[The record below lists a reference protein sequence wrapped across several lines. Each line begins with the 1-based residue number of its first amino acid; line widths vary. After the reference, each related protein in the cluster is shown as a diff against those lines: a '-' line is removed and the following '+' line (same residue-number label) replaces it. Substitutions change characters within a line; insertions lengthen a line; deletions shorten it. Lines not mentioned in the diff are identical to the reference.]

1 MPKKSAKDEA
11 APRRRGAKAGVK
23 AAVIDVETER
33 TLVMRVLLHSPKDTL
48 AGLVAVAA
56 IAAIV
61 ANALFLQTGRHPAP
75 MFGTV
80 INLPAPSSVPLSNPL
95 PRPRPVGADTS
106 PLEPRATEFRVEPK
120 PAEPKPAE
128 PKPAEHKLAEKAPEK
143 PVEATASTRSN
154 DPMTNL
160 VKATTSTPPAAV
172 RPPAPIPALSPA
184 ARRIAGVQRALSE
197 YGYGNL
203 KITGSMSGETQAA
216 IQKFEREHKMQVT
229 GQVSD
234 RLLRELAAAIGHP
247 VE

>member
-1 MPKKSAKDEA
+1 M
-11 APRRRGAKAGVK
+11 
-23 AAVIDVETER
+23 DVETER
-33 TLVMRVLLHSPKDTL
+33 NLVMRVLLHSPKDTL
-48 AGLVAVAA
+48 AGLVAAA
-56 IAAIV
+56 AVSAIV

-80 INLPAPSSVPLSNPL
+80 INLPAPSSLSLSNPL

-120 PAEPKPAE
+120 TVERS
-128 PKPAEHKLAEKAPEK
+128 AEKAPER
-143 PVEATASTRSN
+143 PAETTASTPRSG

-160 VKATTSTPPAAV
+160 VIKSTAPTPPGVAIA
-172 RPPAPIPALSPA
+172 RPPAPIPVQQSPA
-184 ARRIAGVQRALSE
+184 ARRLAGVQRALSE

-203 KITGSMSGETQAA
+203 KITGTMSGETQSA
-216 IQKFEREHKMQVT
+216 IQTFERQHKLPVT

>member
-1 MPKKSAKDEA
+1 VPKKSAKDQA
-11 APRRRGAKAGVK
+11 APRRRGAK

-33 TLVMRVLLHSPKDTL
+33 NLVMRVLLHSPKDTL

-80 INLPAPSSVPLSNPL
+80 INLPAPSSVPLSNPM

-120 PAEPKPAE
+120 PVEPKPAE
-128 PKPAEHKLAEKAPEK
+128 TKPAERAAELEK

-160 VKATTSTPPAAV
+160 VKATASPPSAAV
-172 RPPAPIPALSPA
+172 RPPAPIPAQSPA
-184 ARRIAGVQRALSE
+184 ARRISGVQRALSE

>member
-11 APRRRGAKAGVK
+11 APRRRGAKA
-23 AAVIDVETER
+23 AVIDVETER
-33 TLVMRVLLHSPKDTL
+33 NLVLRVLLHSPKDTL

-56 IAAIV
+56 IGAIV

-80 INLPAPSSVPLSNPL
+80 INLPAPSSLPLSNPL
-95 PRPRPVGADTS
+95 PRSRPVGADTS
-106 PLEPRATEFRVEPK
+106 PLEPRATEFR
-120 PAEPKPAE
+120 AEPKPAE
-128 PKPAEHKLAEKAPEK
+128 RAEKSPEK
-143 PVEATASTRSN
+143 PVDATASTPRSG

-160 VKATTSTPPAAV
+160 VKQTISAPPSVA
-172 RPPAPIPALSPA
+172 RPPAPIPVQQGPA

-203 KITGSMSGETQAA
+203 KITGAMGAETQSA

-234 RLLRELAAAIGHP
+234 RLLRELGAAIGHP

>member
-1 MPKKSAKDEA
+1 MPKKSAKDQA
-11 APRRRGAKAGVK
+11 APRRGAR
-23 AAVIDVETER
+23 AAAIDVETER
-33 TLVMRVLLHSPKDTL
+33 NLVMRVLLHSPKDTL

-56 IAAIV
+56 IGAIV

-80 INLPAPSSVPLSNPL
+80 INLPAPSTVPLPNPL

-106 PLEPRATEFRVEPK
+106 PLEPKATEFRVEPK
-120 PAEPKPAE
+120 PV
-128 PKPAEHKLAEKAPEK
+128 EKAAEK
-143 PVEATASTRSN
+143 PVEATASTPRSGG

-160 VKATTSTPPAAV
+160 VKATTSAPPSVAV
-172 RPPAPIPALSPA
+172 ARPPAPIPVQQSPA

-203 KITGSMSGETQAA
+203 KVTGTMSGETQSA
-216 IQKFEREHKMQVT
+216 IQTFERQRKMPVT

-234 RLLRELAAAIGHP
+234 RLLRELGAAIGHP

>member
-1 MPKKSAKDEA
+1 MPKKSVNDEA
-11 APRRRGAKAGVK
+11 APRRRGAKSGAK
-23 AAVIDVETER
+23 AAVVDVETER
-33 TLVMRVLLHSPKDTL
+33 NLVMRVLLHSPKDTL

-56 IAAIV
+56 IGAIV

-80 INLPAPSSVPLSNPL
+80 INLPAPVPLSNPL

-120 PAEPKPAE
+120 PAERAAE
-128 PKPAEHKLAEKAPEK
+128 RAAAPEK
-143 PVEATASTRSN
+143 PVEATASTPRAGS
-154 DPMTNL
+154 DPLTNL
-160 VKATTSTPPAAV
+160 VKATASTPPSVAIA
-172 RPPAPIPALSPA
+172 RPPAPIPVQSPA

-203 KITGSMSGETQAA
+203 KITGAMSGETQSA

>member
-11 APRRRGAKAGVK
+11 APRRRGAKA
-23 AAVIDVETER
+23 AVIDVETER
-33 TLVMRVLLHSPKDTL
+33 NLVMRVLLHSPKDTL

-56 IAAIV
+56 IGAIV

-80 INLPAPSSVPLSNPL
+80 INLPAPSSVALSNPM

-106 PLEPRATEFRVEPK
+106 PLEPRATEFR
-120 PAEPKPAE
+120 AEPKPAE
-128 PKPAEHKLAEKAPEK
+128 RAAEKPPER
-143 PVEATASTRSN
+143 PVEATASTPRAGS

-160 VKATTSTPPAAV
+160 VKATTSTPPSAM
-172 RPPAPIPALSPA
+172 RPPAPIPVPQSPA

-203 KITGSMSGETQAA
+203 KITGTMSGETQSA

-229 GQVSD
+229 GQLSD
-234 RLLRELAAAIGHP
+234 RLLRELGAAIGHP

>member
-33 TLVMRVLLHSPKDTL
+33 NLVMRVLLHSPKDTL

-56 IAAIV
+56 IGAIV

-80 INLPAPSSVPLSNPL
+80 INLPAPSSVPLSNPM

-120 PAEPKPAE
+120 PVERAAEKPA
-128 PKPAEHKLAEKAPEK
+128 EK
-143 PVEATASTRSN
+143 PVEATASTPRTGN

-160 VKATTSTPPAAV
+160 VKATTSTPPSAI
-172 RPPAPIPALSPA
+172 RPPAPIPQQSPA

-203 KITGSMSGETQAA
+203 KITGAMGGETQSA
-216 IQKFEREHKMQVT
+216 IQKFEREHKMPVT

>member
-11 APRRRGAKAGVK
+11 APRRRGAKA
-23 AAVIDVETER
+23 AVIDVETER
-33 TLVMRVLLHSPKDTL
+33 NLVLRVLLHSPKDTL

-56 IAAIV
+56 IGAIV

-80 INLPAPSSVPLSNPL
+80 INLPAPSSLALSNPL

-106 PLEPRATEFRVEPK
+106 PLEPRATEFR
-120 PAEPKPAE
+120 AEPKPAE
-128 PKPAEHKLAEKAPEK
+128 KAPER
-143 PVEATASTRSN
+143 PVEATASTPRSG

-160 VKATTSTPPAAV
+160 VKQTISAPPSVA
-172 RPPAPIPALSPA
+172 RPPAPIPVQQSPA

-203 KITGSMSGETQAA
+203 KITGAMGAETQSA

-234 RLLRELAAAIGHP
+234 RLLRELGAAIGHP

>member
-1 MPKKSAKDEA
+1 VPKKSVKDEA
-11 APRRRGAKAGVK
+11 APRRRGAKA
-23 AAVIDVETER
+23 AVVDVETER
-33 TLVMRVLLHSPKDTL
+33 NLVMRVLLHSPKDTL
-48 AGLVAVAA
+48 AGLVAAA
-56 IAAIV
+56 AVSAIV

-80 INLPAPSSVPLSNPL
+80 INLPAPSSMSLSNPM

-106 PLEPRATEFRVEPK
+106 PLEPKATEFRVEPK
-120 PAEPKPAE
+120 PAERA
-128 PKPAEHKLAEKAPEK
+128 AEKAPEK
-143 PVEATASTRSN
+143 PAETTASTPRSG

-160 VKATTSTPPAAV
+160 VIKSTSPTAAPSAMAV
-172 RPPAPIPALSPA
+172 ARPPAPIPQQSPA
-184 ARRIAGVQRALSE
+184 ARRLAGVQRALSE

-203 KITGSMSGETQAA
+203 KITGTMSGETQSA
-216 IQKFEREHKMQVT
+216 IQTFERQHKMPVT

>member
-1 MPKKSAKDEA
+1 VPKKSANDEA
-11 APRRRGAKAGVK
+11 APRRRGAKGGAK

-33 TLVMRVLLHSPKDTL
+33 NLVMRVLLHSPKDTL

-56 IAAIV
+56 IGAIV

-80 INLPAPSSVPLSNPL
+80 INLPAPSSVPLSNPM

-106 PLEPRATEFRVEPK
+106 PLEPKATEFRVEPK
-120 PAEPKPAE
+120 PAERAAEKPA
-128 PKPAEHKLAEKAPEK
+128 EK
-143 PVEATASTRSN
+143 PVEATASTPRAGN

-160 VKATTSTPPAAV
+160 VKATTSTPPSAI
-172 RPPAPIPALSPA
+172 RPPAPIPQQSPA

-203 KITGSMSGETQAA
+203 KITGTMGGDTQSA
-216 IQKFEREHKMQVT
+216 IQKFEREHKMPVT

>member
-1 MPKKSAKDEA
+1 MPKKSAKDGA
-11 APRRRGAKAGVK
+11 APRRRGAK

-33 TLVMRVLLHSPKDTL
+33 NLAMRVLLHSPKDTL

-56 IAAIV
+56 VSAIV

-80 INLPAPSSVPLSNPL
+80 INLPAPSAVPLANPL

-106 PLEPRATEFRVEPK
+106 PLEPKATEFRVEPK
-120 PAEPKPAE
+120 ATERAAER
-128 PKPAEHKLAEKAPEK
+128 APER
-143 PVEATASTRSN
+143 PVEATASTPRAG

-160 VKATTSTPPAAV
+160 VKATTSPSVAIA
-172 RPPAPIPALSPA
+172 RPPAPIPVPQSPA
-184 ARRIAGVQRALSE
+184 GKRIAGVQRALSE

-203 KITGSMSGETQAA
+203 KITGTMSGETQSA
-216 IQKFEREHKMQVT
+216 IQKFEREHRMPAT
-229 GQVSD
+229 GQISD

>member
-1 MPKKSAKDEA
+1 MPRKSTKDEA
-11 APRRRGAKAGVK
+11 APRRRGAKA
-23 AAVIDVETER
+23 AVVDVETER
-33 TLVMRVLLHSPKDTL
+33 NLVMRVLLHSPKDTL

-56 IAAIV
+56 IGAIV

-80 INLPAPSSVPLSNPL
+80 INLPAPSSVALSNPM

-106 PLEPRATEFRVEPK
+106 PLEPRATEFR
-120 PAEPKPAE
+120 AEPKPAE
-128 PKPAEHKLAEKAPEK
+128 RAAEKPPEK
-143 PVEATASTRSN
+143 PVEATASTPRAGS

-160 VKATTSTPPAAV
+160 VKATTSTPPSAM
-172 RPPAPIPALSPA
+172 RPPAPIPVPQSPA

-203 KITGSMSGETQAA
+203 KITGTMSGETQSA

-229 GQVSD
+229 GQLSD
-234 RLLRELAAAIGHP
+234 RLLRELGAAIGHP

>member
-1 MPKKSAKDEA
+1 MPKKSAKDET
-11 APRRRGAKAGVK
+11 APRRRGAK

-33 TLVMRVLLHSPKDTL
+33 NLALRILLHSPKDTL

-56 IAAIV
+56 IGAIV

-80 INLPAPSSVPLSNPL
+80 INLPAPSSVSLSNPL

-106 PLEPRATEFRVEPK
+106 PLEPRATEFRTEPK
-120 PAEPKPAE
+120 PTETKAAERA
-128 PKPAEHKLAEKAPEK
+128 AEKASEK
-143 PVEATASTRSN
+143 PVEATASTPRSG

-160 VKATTSTPPAAV
+160 VKQTTSAPASVAV
-172 RPPAPIPALSPA
+172 ARPPAPIPVQQSPA

-203 KITGSMSGETQAA
+203 KITGAMGAETQSA

-229 GQVSD
+229 GQLSD

>member
-1 MPKKSAKDEA
+1 MPKKSAKDQA
-11 APRRRGAKAGVK
+11 APRRRGAKA
-23 AAVIDVETER
+23 AVVDVETER
-33 TLVMRVLLHSPKDTL
+33 NLAMRVLLHSPKDTL

-56 IAAIV
+56 ISAIV

-80 INLPAPSSVPLSNPL
+80 INLPAPSAVPLSNPL

-106 PLEPRATEFRVEPK
+106 PLEPKATEFRVEPK
-120 PAEPKPAE
+120 PAER
-128 PKPAEHKLAEKAPEK
+128 APEK
-143 PVEATASTRSN
+143 PVEATASTPRSS

-160 VKATTSTPPAAV
+160 VKATTSPSAIV
-172 RPPAPIPALSPA
+172 RPPAPIPVPQSPA

-203 KITGSMSGETQAA
+203 KVTGAMSGETQAA
-216 IQKFEREHKMQVT
+216 IQKFEREHRMQVT

-234 RLLRELAAAIGHP
+234 RLLRELGAAIGHP

>member
-11 APRRRGAKAGVK
+11 APRRRGAKAGAK

-33 TLVMRVLLHSPKDTL
+33 NLVMRVLLHSPKDTL

-56 IAAIV
+56 ISAIV

-80 INLPAPSSVPLSNPL
+80 INLPAPSSVPLSNPM
-95 PRPRPVGADTS
+95 PRPRPVGAETS

-120 PAEPKPAE
+120 PAERAAEKPAE
-128 PKPAEHKLAEKAPEK
+128 R
-143 PVEATASTRSN
+143 PVEATASTPRAAG

-160 VKATTSTPPAAV
+160 VKQTTSAPQSVAIA
-172 RPPAPIPALSPA
+172 RPPAPIPVQQSPA

-203 KITGSMSGETQAA
+203 KITGTMAGETQSA
-216 IQKFEREHKMQVT
+216 IQKFEREHKMPVT

>member
-1 MPKKSAKDEA
+1 
-11 APRRRGAKAGVK
+11 V
-23 AAVIDVETER
+23 DVETER
-33 TLVMRVLLHSPKDTL
+33 NLVMRVLLHSPKDTV

-56 IAAIV
+56 ISAIL

-80 INLPAPSSVPLSNPL
+80 INLPAPSSAALSSPL
-95 PRPRPVGADTS
+95 PRPRPVGADVS
-106 PLEPRATEFRVEPK
+106 PLEPKATEFRADPK
-120 PAEPKPAE
+120 PAERV
-128 PKPAEHKLAEKAPEK
+128 AEKAPEK
-143 PVEATASTRSN
+143 PVEATVSTPRSG
-154 DPMTNL
+154 DPLTNL
-160 VKATTSTPPAAV
+160 VKATTSTPPSVAIA
-172 RPPAPIPALSPA
+172 RPPAPIPVQQSPA

-203 KITGSMSGETQAA
+203 KITGTMSGETQSA

-234 RLLRELAAAIGHP
+234 RLLRELGGVIGHP

>member
-1 MPKKSAKDEA
+1 MPKKSAKDET
-11 APRRRGAKAGVK
+11 APRRRGAK

-33 TLVMRVLLHSPKDTL
+33 NLVLRVLLHSPKDTL

-56 IAAIV
+56 IGAIV

-80 INLPAPSSVPLSNPL
+80 INLPAPSSLPLSNPL
-95 PRPRPVGADTS
+95 PRSRPVGADTS
-106 PLEPRATEFRVEPK
+106 PLEPRATEFR
-120 PAEPKPAE
+120 AEPKPAE
-128 PKPAEHKLAEKAPEK
+128 RAEKPPEK
-143 PVEATASTRSN
+143 PVDATASTPRSG

-160 VKATTSTPPAAV
+160 VKQTISAPPSVA
-172 RPPAPIPALSPA
+172 RPPAPIPVQQGPA

-203 KITGSMSGETQAA
+203 KITGAMGAETQSA

-234 RLLRELAAAIGHP
+234 RLLRELGAAIGHP

>member
-1 MPKKSAKDEA
+1 MPRKSAKDEA
-11 APRRRGAKAGVK
+11 APRRRGAKA
-23 AAVIDVETER
+23 AVVDVETER
-33 TLVMRVLLHSPKDTL
+33 NLVMRVLLHSPKDTL
-48 AGLVAVAA
+48 AGLVAAAA
-56 IAAIV
+56 ISAIV

-120 PAEPKPAE
+120 PAERA
-128 PKPAEHKLAEKAPEK
+128 AEKAPEK

-154 DPMTNL
+154 DPMTSL
-160 VKATTSTPPAAV
+160 VKATTSTPPAAL
-172 RPPAPIPALSPA
+172 RPPAPIPAQSPA

-203 KITGSMSGETQAA
+203 KITGTMGGETQSA
-216 IQKFEREHKMQVT
+216 IQKFEREHKMPVT

>member
-11 APRRRGAKAGVK
+11 APRRRGAKA
-23 AAVIDVETER
+23 AVIDIETER
-33 TLVMRVLLHSPKDTL
+33 NLVLRVLLHSPKDTL

-56 IAAIV
+56 IGAIV

-80 INLPAPSSVPLSNPL
+80 INLPAPSSLALSNPL

-106 PLEPRATEFRVEPK
+106 PLEPRATEFR
-120 PAEPKPAE
+120 AEPKPAE
-128 PKPAEHKLAEKAPEK
+128 RAEKPPEK
-143 PVEATASTRSN
+143 PVDATASTPRSG

-160 VKATTSTPPAAV
+160 VKQTISASPSVA
-172 RPPAPIPALSPA
+172 RPPAPIPVQQSPA

-203 KITGSMSGETQAA
+203 KITGAMGAETQSA

-229 GQVSD
+229 GQLSD
-234 RLLRELAAAIGHP
+234 RLLRELGAAIGHP

>member
-11 APRRRGAKAGVK
+11 APRRRGAKA
-23 AAVIDVETER
+23 AVVDVETER
-33 TLVMRVLLHSPKDTL
+33 NLVMRVLLHSPKDTL

-80 INLPAPSSVPLSNPL
+80 INLPAPSSVPLSNPM

-120 PAEPKPAE
+120 PVEPKPAE
-128 PKPAEHKLAEKAPEK
+128 RAAEKPLEK

-160 VKATTSTPPAAV
+160 VKATTSTPPAAL
-172 RPPAPIPALSPA
+172 RPPAPIPAQSPA

-203 KITGSMSGETQAA
+203 KITGSMSAETQAA

-234 RLLRELAAAIGHP
+234 RLLRELAAAIGRP

>member
-1 MPKKSAKDEA
+1 MPKKSAKDQA
-11 APRRRGAKAGVK
+11 APRRRGAK

-33 TLVMRVLLHSPKDTL
+33 NLVMRVLLHSPKDTL

-56 IAAIV
+56 IGAIV

-80 INLPAPSSVPLSNPL
+80 INLPAPSSVSLSNPL

-106 PLEPRATEFRVEPK
+106 PLEPKATEFRVEPK
-120 PAEPKPAE
+120 PAERAAEKPA
-128 PKPAEHKLAEKAPEK
+128 EK
-143 PVEATASTRSN
+143 PVESTASTLRPGS

-160 VKATTSTPPAAV
+160 VKATTSTPPSAM
-172 RPPAPIPALSPA
+172 RPPAPIPVQQSPA
-184 ARRIAGVQRALSE
+184 AKRIAGVQRALSE

-203 KITGSMSGETQAA
+203 KITGTMGAETQSA

-234 RLLRELAAAIGHP
+234 RLLRELGAAIGHP

>member
-1 MPKKSAKDEA
+1 VPKKSAKDET
-11 APRRRGAKAGVK
+11 APRRRGAK

-33 TLVMRVLLHSPKDTL
+33 NLVLRVLLHSPKDTL

-56 IAAIV
+56 IGAIV

-80 INLPAPSSVPLSNPL
+80 INLPAPSSLPLSNPL
-95 PRPRPVGADTS
+95 PRSRPVGADTS
-106 PLEPRATEFRVEPK
+106 PLEPRATEFR
-120 PAEPKPAE
+120 AEPKPAE
-128 PKPAEHKLAEKAPEK
+128 RAEKPPEK
-143 PVEATASTRSN
+143 PVDATASTPRSG

-160 VKATTSTPPAAV
+160 VKQTISAPPSVV
-172 RPPAPIPALSPA
+172 RPPAPIPVQQGPA

-203 KITGSMSGETQAA
+203 KITGAMGAETQSA

-229 GQVSD
+229 GQLSD
-234 RLLRELAAAIGHP
+234 RLLRELGAAIGHP

>member
-11 APRRRGAKAGVK
+11 APRRRGAKA
-23 AAVIDVETER
+23 AVIDVETER
-33 TLVMRVLLHSPKDTL
+33 NLVMRVLLHSPKDTL
-48 AGLVAVAA
+48 AGLVAIAA

-80 INLPAPSSVPLSNPL
+80 INLPAPSSVPLSNPM

-120 PAEPKPAE
+120 PVEPKPAE
-128 PKPAEHKLAEKAPEK
+128 RAAEKPPEK

-160 VKATTSTPPAAV
+160 VKATTSTPPAAL
-172 RPPAPIPALSPA
+172 RPPAPIPAQSPA

-203 KITGSMSGETQAA
+203 KITGSMTGETQAA

-234 RLLRELAAAIGHP
+234 RLLRELAAAIGRP

>member
-1 MPKKSAKDEA
+1 
-11 APRRRGAKAGVK
+11 V
-23 AAVIDVETER
+23 
-33 TLVMRVLLHSPKDTL
+33 LRVLLHSPKDTL

-56 IAAIV
+56 IGAIV

-80 INLPAPSSVPLSNPL
+80 INLPAPSSLPLSNPL
-95 PRPRPVGADTS
+95 PRSRPVGADTS
-106 PLEPRATEFRVEPK
+106 PLEPRATEFR
-120 PAEPKPAE
+120 AEPKPAE
-128 PKPAEHKLAEKAPEK
+128 RAEKPPEK
-143 PVEATASTRSN
+143 PVDATASTPRSG

-160 VKATTSTPPAAV
+160 VKQTISAPPSVV
-172 RPPAPIPALSPA
+172 RPPAPIPVQQGPA

-203 KITGSMSGETQAA
+203 KITGAMGAETQSA

-234 RLLRELAAAIGHP
+234 RLLRELGAAIGHP

>member
-1 MPKKSAKDEA
+1 MPKKSAKDAA
-11 APRRRGAKAGVK
+11 APRRRGAK

-33 TLVMRVLLHSPKDTL
+33 NLVMRVLLHSPKDTL
-48 AGLVAVAA
+48 AGLVAVGA

-61 ANALFLQTGRHPAP
+61 ANALLLQTGRHPAP

-106 PLEPRATEFRVEPK
+106 PLEPRATEFRAESKPSESKPSELKTSELK
-120 PAEPKPAE
+120 PAERA
-128 PKPAEHKLAEKAPEK
+128 AEKAPEK
-143 PVEATASTRSN
+143 SVEATASTRSN

-160 VKATTSTPPAAV
+160 VKATTATPPTAL
-172 RPPAPIPALSPA
+172 RPPAPIPAQGPA

-203 KITGSMSGETQAA
+203 KITGTMNGETQAA

-229 GQVSD
+229 GHVSD